1 MLSLIKAHCFRIK
14 GDWYLVFPHGE
25 LAASWFLPAALLK
38 WYIRLEIGL
47 GLLSAVFVI
56 LALQSATIGNPAAL
70 VAAFLA
76 VVVLV
81 GRYLGVPYFFHHLGG
96 VPAPYTFES
105 LKMRGYTV
113 LGDDNIISRPMSC
126 SFSFSC
132 SPFSPAGFSQ
142 VSRWLDIAVSR
153 GSRRPWSDSCYCW
166 RNVAAGSLSDG
177 ICTLSVDSGYRS
189 AAAITQASFAASC
202 FTMLRTISLWNG
214 MISAR

>member
-113 LGDDNIISRPMSC
+113 LGGRQYHFPTHVLLVFLFLLTVLASWLFLKFLDGWISQSLVALEDLGATAVIVGGM
-126 SFSFSC
+126 
-132 SPFSPAGFSQ
+132 
-142 VSRWLDIAVSR
+142 WLLVRYQTASVRYLSTADID
-153 GSRRPWSDSCYCW
+153 PPP
-166 RNVAAGSLSDG
+166 
-177 ICTLSVDSGYRS
+177 
-189 AAAITQASFAASC
+189 Q
-202 FTMLRTISLWNG
+202 
-214 MISAR
+214 